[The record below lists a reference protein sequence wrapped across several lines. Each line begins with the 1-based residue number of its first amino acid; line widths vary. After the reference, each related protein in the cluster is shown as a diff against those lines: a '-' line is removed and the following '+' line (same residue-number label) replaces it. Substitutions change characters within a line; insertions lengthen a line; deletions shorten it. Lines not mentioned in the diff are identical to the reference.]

1 MEKGTFK
8 AALFDVVKCVIFSLL
23 ISMVLVL
30 ILALISKSATLSEKG
45 IVYINQAIKVISLL
59 AGVFIG
65 MKSRQGGLVLGA
77 IVGLLYTVF
86 SFLIFALISRE
97 LSFDNITVFD
107 FLIGIV
113 AGVLSGVLTVNIKTL
128 KKKSA

>member
-8 AALFDVVKCVIFSLL
+8 AAVFDVVKCVIFSLL
-23 ISMVLVL
+23 FSMVLVL
-30 ILALISKSATLSEKG
+30 ILALISKAAALSDKSV
-45 IVYINQAIKVISLL
+45 VYINQAIKVVSLL
-59 AGVFIG
+59 AGVFLG
-65 MKSRQGGLVLGA
+65 LKSRRGGLVLGA

-97 LSFDNITVFD
+97 LSFENITVFD

-113 AGVLSGVLTVNIKTL
+113 AGILSGVLTVNVKTL
-128 KKKSA
+128 RKKSA

>member
-8 AALFDVVKCVIFSLL
+8 TIVFDVVKCVIFSLL

-30 ILALISKSATLSEKG
+30 ILALISKAVTLSDKSV
-45 IVYINQAIKVISLL
+45 VYINQAIKVISLL
-59 AGVFIG
+59 AGVFLG
-65 MKSRQGGLVLGA
+65 MKSRKGGLVLGA
-77 IVGLLYTVF
+77 IVGLLYTVS

-97 LSFDNITVFD
+97 LSFQNITIFD

-113 AGVLSGVLTVNIKTL
+113 AGVLSGVLAVNVKTL
-128 KKKSA
+128 RKNTV

>member
-8 AALFDVVKCVIFSLL
+8 AAVFDVVKCVIFSLL
-23 ISMVLVL
+23 FSMVLVL
-30 ILALISKSATLSEKG
+30 ILALISKAAALSDKSV
-45 IVYINQAIKVISLL
+45 VYINQAIKVVSLL
-59 AGVFIG
+59 AGVFLG
-65 MKSRQGGLVLGA
+65 LKSRRGGLVLGA

-97 LSFDNITVFD
+97 LSFENITVFD

-113 AGVLSGVLTVNIKTL
+113 AGILSGWLTVNVKTL
-128 KKKSA
+128 RKKSA

>member
-8 AALFDVVKCVIFSLL
+8 TIVFDVVKCVIFSLL

-30 ILALISKSATLSEKG
+30 ILALISKAATLSDKSV
-45 IVYINQAIKVISLL
+45 VYINQAIKVISLL
-59 AGVFIG
+59 AGVFLG
-65 MKSRQGGLVLGA
+65 MKSRKGGLVLGA
-77 IVGLLYTVF
+77 IVGLLYTVS

-97 LSFDNITVFD
+97 LSFQNITIFD

-113 AGVLSGVLTVNIKTL
+113 AGVLSGVLAVNVKTL
-128 KKKSA
+128 RKNTA